1 MEGGRDGGRE
11 GWREGGMEGERDGG
25 RGMDRGETEVG
36 YLSILH
42 LAYSSQAHFQFLCKR
57 NSLGI
62 RRLRYIL

>member
-1 MEGGRDGGRE
+1 
-11 GWREGGMEGERDGG
+11 
-25 RGMDRGETEVG
+25 MDKGETEIG